1 MGFAAMN
8 KKNIVVKILILC
20 IAVLLVF
27 SFLYIL
33 KQYKIHQAVGLY
45 HDFICDNMS
54 VGGWDI
60 IEISTPT
67 GEPERRYRTEY
78 TMVDV
83 TGDGIPEL
91 HIKNGREYIIF
102 SVEKNQMYQYA
113 YFVGYYLRNYYPL
126 ENGRFLLREEARH
139 EYGDYYTFFELSTSG
154 ETVNELH
161 FSWMDSNE
169 NYIFDEDDEYVF
181 DGSLHT
187 FEEWYDLTREY
198 LYTDASGAEQVRN
211 AAEWTVYCTYR

>member
-1 MGFAAMN
+1 MN
-8 KKNIVVKILILC
+8 KKKVVFRILILC

-27 SFLYIL
+27 LSLFIY
-33 KQYKIHQAVGLY
+33 KQCKIHQAISLY
-45 HDFICDNMS
+45 HDFIDGNIS

-67 GEPERRYRTEY
+67 GEPERRYRTDY

-83 TGDGIPEL
+83 TKDGIPEL

-126 ENGRFLLREEARH
+126 ENGKFLLREEVRH
-139 EYGDYYTFFELSTSG
+139 ENGDYYTYFELNTSG
-154 ETVNELH
+154 EPVNELH
-161 FSWMDSNE
+161 FSWISNE
-169 NYIFDEDDEYVF
+169 NFTFDEDDEYLF
-181 DGSLHT
+181 DGSLCT

-198 LYTDASGAEQVRN
+198 LYTDASGTEQIRN
-211 AAEWTVYCTYR
+211 AAEWTVYCTYQ

>member
-1 MGFAAMN
+1 MN
-8 KKNIVVKILILC
+8 KKKVVFGIWILC

-27 SFLYIL
+27 SSLFIY
-33 KQYKIHQAVGLY
+33 KQYKIHQAVSLY
-45 HDFICDNMS
+45 HDFIDGNIS

-67 GEPERRYRTEY
+67 GEPERRYRTDY

-102 SVEKNQMYQYA
+102 SVEKDQMYQYA
-113 YFVGYYLRNYYPL
+113 YFAGYYLRHYYPL
-126 ENGRFLLREEARH
+126 ENGKFLLREEARH
-139 EYGDYYTFFELSTSG
+139 EYGDYYTYFELNTSG
-154 ETVNELH
+154 EPVNELH
-161 FSWMDSNE
+161 FSWISNE
-169 NYIFDEDDEYVF
+169 NFTFDEDDEYLF
-181 DGSLHT
+181 DGSMCT

-198 LYTDASGAEQVRN
+198 LYTDAAGTEQIRN